1 MSLISSYVTHFRLA
15 IDGRGDWVS
24 GGWGI
29 LLVGWV
35 SGGWG
40 ILLVGWVKSPE
51 YQKKGFIATSP

>member
-35 SGGWG
+35 
-40 ILLVGWVKSPE
+40 KSPE